1 VVASSTPDPRA
12 SGFALLTIDMQRD
25 FALPSSPAHIPG
37 TAEVAEQAKT
47 LVKGFRSAGRPIV
60 HMVRLYLPDGSNA
73 ELSRRPYLEAGRRL
87 VCPGTSGAELL
98 DPLKPDPG
106 VSLDPD
112 LLMSGRPQQVG
123 PAEWIMYK
131 PRWGAFYATSLEE
144 HLRSLGVDTV
154 VICGCNFPNC
164 PRTTIY
170 EASERD
176 FHTVFVPDATSGVYA
191 RGLDELKGIGVAVQD
206 VDKCAVWVQQAPIK
220 GSKPA

>member
-1 VVASSTPDPRA
+1 MASSTPGPRA
-12 SGFALLTIDMQRD
+12 GGFVLLTIDMQRD
-25 FALPSSPAHIPG
+25 FALPSSPAHVPG
-37 TAEVAEQAKT
+37 TVEAAEQTRT
-47 LVKGFRSAGRPIV
+47 LVKEFRSAGRPIV

-73 ELSRRPYLEAGRRL
+73 ELLRRAYLEAGNQL
-87 VCPGTSGAELL
+87 VCPGTPGAELL

-106 VSLDPD
+106 ASLDPD
-112 LLMSGRPQQVG
+112 LLLSGRPQQVG

-131 PRWGAFYATSLEE
+131 PRSGAFYATSLED

-176 FHTVFVPDATSGVYA
+176 FHIAFVPDATSGVYA

-206 VDKCAVWVQQAPIK
+206 ADDCAAWVQQTPIE
-220 GSKPA
+220 GTRPA